1 MGSQSRSGRLLRLEL
16 AIVLTAVVSL
26 AVPAG
31 REAPAGPP
39 VRWEQWLRFDPPI
52 LDLAGPRR
60 DGRLV
65 AAGGGRLWLIG
76 SDRSVESFAA
86 GPGGYYDPSAG
97 ELYIALSPGLE
108 VPDAGCR
115 FAPDDVFVLAPAAP
129 VGVVRVDAA
138 GRAAR
143 FADVTGA
150 DFLSGIAFDTLGAFG
165 HRLLVTGRA
174 GEKGVVKGIDCKG
187 RVTTVTEDAPAVE
200 GGITVAP
207 LTFGA
212 FGGDLV
218 GPDER
223 SGNIYA
229 FTPDGTAHL
238 VVASGLPAG
247 SDVGV
252 ESAGFLLPG
261 FSGGGTAWVA
271 DWSAPGNPHP
281 GTGTVLRLTG
291 AALAGAGAR
300 DGDLLVVTEASGRT
314 IAVRCRPSGC
324 SVIRVGEAMAE
335 AHVEGHVVAVAAT
348 RATVASTE
356 RGLGPVPQ
364 LVGTAGAIAL
374 VVSGSVW
381 ARRRLRRV

>member
-1 MGSQSRSGRLLRLEL
+1 
-16 AIVLTAVVSL
+16 VSL
-26 AVPAG
+26 GLPAE
-31 REAPAGPP
+31 REAPAGQP

-76 SDRSVESFAA
+76 SDRSVEPFAT
-86 GPGGYYDPSAG
+86 GPGGYSDPAWG
-97 ELYIALSPGLE
+97 ERYIALSPGLE
-108 VPDAGCR
+108 VSDAGCR

-129 VGVVRVDAA
+129 VGLVRVDAA

-143 FADVTGA
+143 FADVPGA
-150 DFLSGIAFDTLGAFG
+150 DFLSGIAFDTVGDFG

-174 GEKGVVKGIDCKG
+174 GEKGVVKSVDCSG
-187 RVTTVTEDAPAVE
+187 RVATVTDDAPAVE

-229 FTPDGTAHL
+229 FAPDGTARL

-247 SDVGV
+247 NDVGV
-252 ESAGFLLPG
+252 ESAGFLPPG
-261 FSGGGTAWVA
+261 FSGAGTTWVA

-300 DGDLLVVTEASGRT
+300 DGDLLVATEASGRT
-314 IAVRCRPSGC
+314 IAVRCGASGC
-324 SVIRVGEAMAE
+324 SVTSVGEAMAE
-335 AHVEGHVVAVAAT
+335 AHVEGHVVAIAAT
-348 RATVASTE
+348 RANLASTE
-356 RGLGPVPQ
+356 RGLVRLRPRLLGS

-374 VVSGSVW
+374 MVSVSVW